1 MASLA
6 RTTTAIAY
14 PSDMVDLFAPFLTL
28 GQGERPEG
36 TTLALSFR
44 IKPDDPGTDSQL
56 VRIPLPNPS
65 GELAGMMGPPPDEY
79 SKPYWVFGLPLWR
92 YYRTIHIMR
101 SVGLPQLMLE
111 RRSYGGR
118 AAHVKTK
125 SKAKAKGK
133 KSKKK
138 KSKSR
143 EE

>member
-1 MASLA
+1 
-6 RTTTAIAY
+6 
-14 PSDMVDLFAPFLTL
+14 MVDLFAPYLTL

-44 IKPDDPGTDSQL
+44 IQPDEPGADSQL
-56 VRIPLPNPS
+56 VRIPLPNPT

-111 RRSYGGR
+111 RRNYDDHE
-118 AAHVKTK
+118 AAVLGK
-125 SKAKAKGK
+125 SKNKGKGKGKGKSKGK
-133 KSKKK
+133 KKSHTKKK
-138 KSKSR
+138 KNA
-143 EE
+143 E